1 MTQEKMELGMKMDV
15 ALHYVAYNLRKTGH
29 NTKPVLF
36 HSFKVA
42 YKLYQYGYGEE
53 IVIAGALHDLIEDTS
68 ITKEDI
74 KNVFGEAVANIVN
87 AVSFDSNIKDELE
100 QARVMFQNC
109 LDYGIDAVTI
119 KCADLIDNIDY
130 VIFVQDKKKHNML
143 LEKYKL
149 FLSMS
154 EIVIGDTEIYKEL
167 ETKVEKLDNL
177 FQ

>member
-1 MTQEKMELGMKMDV
+1 MNKEKMELGKKLDM
-15 ALHYVAYNLRKTGH
+15 ALHYVADNLRKTGH

-42 YKLYQYGYGEE
+42 YKLYQYGYSED
-53 IVIAGALHDLIEDTS
+53 IVLASALHDLLEDTS
-68 ITKEDI
+68 VTKEDI
-74 KNVFGEAVANIVN
+74 RMKFGESIANIVS

-109 LDYGIDAVTI
+109 IDYGIEAVTL

-130 VIFVQDKKKHNML
+130 VVFVKDKVKRDML

-154 EIVIGDTEIYKEL
+154 EKLIGKTEVYKEL
-167 ETKVEKLDNL
+167 EIKVKDK
-177 FQ
+177 QMKK

>member
-1 MTQEKMELGMKMDV
+1 MNKEKMELGKKLDM
-15 ALHYVAYNLRKTGH
+15 ALHYVADNLRKTGH

-42 YKLYQYGYGEE
+42 YKLYQYGYSED
-53 IVIAGALHDLIEDTS
+53 IVLASALHDLLEDTS
-68 ITKEDI
+68 VTKEDI
-74 KNVFGEAVANIVN
+74 RMKFGESIANIVS

-109 LDYGIDAVTI
+109 IDYGIEAVTL

-130 VIFVQDKKKHNML
+130 VVFVKDKVKRDML

-154 EIVIGDTEIYKEL
+154 EKLIGKTEVYKEL
-167 ETKVEKLDNL
+167 EIKVKDK
-177 FQ
+177 QMKKQ